1 MKTHGPSVQRPA
13 ANTVEPHEACIALN
27 ELLELARAAERRCV
41 ASSGRALSPVLKAEL
56 ALRGA
61 EHAGDAERLHA
72 ALVQLRCTPATGDTD
87 AALNDPLWAE
97 PPLSE
102 PDDAAL
108 LRGCIAEEVENAAR
122 CEAALRVPGLTDAAR
137 KTIELCVQAARRRE
151 ESLRRVIDGRD
162 DAADSGSAG
171 RR

>member
-1 MKTHGPSVQRPA
+1 MTAEIVGDAPC
-13 ANTVEPHEACIALN
+13 TVLN
-27 ELLELARAAERRCV
+27 GLLALARAGERRCV
-41 ASSGRALSPVLKAEL
+41 ASSGRARAALLRAEL
-56 ALRGA
+56 VLRAA

-108 LRGCIAEEVENAAR
+108 LRGCIAEEVETAAR

-137 KTIELCVQAARRRE
+137 QSIELCIRAARRRE
-151 ESLRRVIDGRD
+151 QSLRRLMDGGTVGGTVGGE
-162 DAADSGSAG
+162 AA
-171 RR
+171 